1 MFLFHTAPWCLPVDV
16 HYCWRMVGSDAK
28 LSYASV
34 PQSIHG
40 YSRLRW
46 PFLIL
51 FVPRSCMKRCG
62 RVGAD
67 NYDLLVHIEGEG
79 NLYVELEDKRRVV
92 VPSYEVLARILH
104 ALLEQRQYC
113 IANVTYLNIRLIKP
127 KPRRA
132 SLVCCGS
139 SDRMS
144 PDNDYDV
151 AENLVNMG
159 AGRDSSSSPVRSV
172 RSECT

>member
-1 MFLFHTAPWCLPVDV
+1 MCLPVDM
-16 HYCWRMVGSDAK
+16 HYCWRMVGSDAR
-28 LSYASV
+28 LSYSSV

-40 YSRLRW
+40 YCRLRW

-51 FVPRSCMKRCG
+51 FVPRSSMRRCG
-62 RVGAD
+62 CVGVD
-67 NYDLLVHIEGEG
+67 NYDLLVHVEGEG
-79 NLYVELEDKRRVV
+79 NLYVELEDRRRVA

-113 IANVTYLNIRLIKP
+113 IAHVTYLNIRLIKP
-127 KPRRA
+127 RQRRA

-159 AGRDSSSSPVRSV
+159 AGRDSSSSPVRAV
-172 RSECT
+172 RSEYT